1 MEFLDVIDEN
11 NNLIG
16 RKEEREIIHKESLWH
31 REVAIWIMNEKGEML
46 LQKRAPTRKQAP
58 NKWAITAGHIDAG
71 EEPLEVAKRETLE
84 EIGLE
89 LKDDDLEFLFLEKSE
104 RKNNNHFKYMYYAK
118 TDKKISEFV
127 MQKEELSKLKYIS
140 LKEFEDIIERE
151 DDEYVFSKGK
161 YIPKLISI
169 LKNKEEN
176 L

>member
-1 MEFLDVIDEN
+1 MELLDVVDEN
-11 NNLIG
+11 NNLTGIQ
-16 RKEEREIIHKESLWH
+16 EDREIIHRDSLWH

-89 LKDDDLEFLFLEKSE
+89 LKDDDLEFLFLEKKE
-104 RKNNNHFKYMYYAK
+104 IKNNNHFKYMYYAK

-127 MQKEELSKLKYIS
+127 IQKEELSELKYIS
-140 LKEFEDIIERE
+140 LKEFEDIIERQ
-151 DDEYVFSKGK
+151 DNEYVFSKGS
-161 YIPKLISI
+161 YISKLISI